1 MERYEQ
7 RRWKLQT
14 LDNTSKEE
22 PKGLCVSYFCP
33 ENPDWETFPKE
44 WVKDYKEGRP
54 RKPVTGVEFKPPE
67 SDFTILYDLDKAMG
81 QVVDKI
87 FTKQVT
93 RNRRTTMRK
102 DFLDMPAY
110 DTYTWIS
117 LLDYL
122 RQCKREG
129 NYSKC
134 LLSKKEWSMLQ
145 PPKTKKQQR
154 DDRLQRNMIS
164 Y

>member
-1 MERYEQ
+1 MKRYEQ

-14 LDNTSKEE
+14 LDNTSKED

-33 ENPDWETFPKE
+33 ENPDWETFPKA

-67 SDFTILYDLDKAMG
+67 SDFTILYDLDKAMS

-87 FTKQVT
+87 YTKQVT
-93 RNRRTTMRK
+93 RGRRTTMRK
-102 DFLDMPAY
+102 EFLDMPTY

-117 LLDYL
+117 LLEYL
-122 RQCKREG
+122 RQCKRE
-129 NYSKC
+129 SHQKC
-134 LLSKKEWSMLQ
+134 LLSKKEWGMLQ

-154 DDRLQRNMIS
+154 DARLQRNLIS

>member
-14 LDNTSKEE
+14 LDNTSKEDS
-22 PKGLCVSYFCP
+22 KGLCVSYFCP

-81 QVVDKI
+81 QVVDRI

-93 RNRRTTMRK
+93 RSRRITMRK
-102 DFLDMPAY
+102 EFLDMPPY

-117 LLDYL
+117 LLEYL
-122 RQCKREG
+122 KQCRREG
-129 NYSKC
+129 HQKC
-134 LLSKKEWSMLQ
+134 LLSKKEWGMLQ

>member
-1 MERYEQ
+1 MNKYEE

-14 LDNTSKEE
+14 IDNTSKEDS
-22 PKGLCVSYFCP
+22 KGLCVSYFCP

-67 SDFTILYDLDKAMG
+67 SDFTILYDLNKAMS
-81 QVVDKI
+81 QVVDRI

-93 RNRRTTMRK
+93 GGRRVTMRK
-102 DFLDMPAY
+102 DFLDMPVY

-122 RQCKREG
+122 RASYREG
-129 NYSKC
+129 EDTV
-134 LLSKKEWSMLQ
+134 LLSRKEVAMLQ

-154 DDRLQRNMIS
+154 DERLNKNFIS